1 MGSVTT
7 SVRRALSRLDDER
20 LARLSAGDR
29 VGAFATLYARH
40 HQALYRYC
48 ATIVGEDA
56 DAQDALQATWLRA
69 LVALRRGQRDAPLR
83 PWLFRI
89 AHNESISIL
98 RRRARAREPVLIPAG
113 PPPTAEE
120 GMLARE
126 RFSQLVDD
134 LHGLPDRARSAI
146 VLRELTG
153 LSHEEI
159 AGALD
164 ITVGAAKQS
173 VYEARRGLQDEARGR
188 AMACP
193 EIQGRISDGDRRVM
207 RGRAVRAHLR
217 QCPDCTAFAQ
227 AIGDRSASLGAF
239 VPTLALASSGAILRQ
254 VAGATGTTT
263 AGATTAGGIG
273 GAAGT
278 TGATGAATKALGA
291 GLLAKSLAATGA
303 VVTAAGVTVA
313 ISADQPQTHHF
324 RHRAPSALVAA
335 MAATTSTS
343 DARPAVVTSEAAR
356 ATIGPRAAAG
366 GHGRAGGRPRPA
378 AARHGTPAARAA
390 RHARPAAAHRHAHPG
405 HGRSGAAHAAHP
417 APEPSAPAAHP
428 ARGSSAPAAQPAR
441 GNSAAAP
448 AAHPARGRSAVAHA
462 AQVARG
468 SAHGRSGAAHTAHPA
483 AAHGKGRHPTA
494 THRGSTSGHRHPVL
508 LPASSAPAHGRSAA
522 AHAGHSTK

>member
-29 VGAFATLYARH
+29 AGAFATLYARH

-98 RRRARAREPVLIPAG
+98 RRRARTREPVLIPAG

-120 GMLARE
+120 GVLARE

-227 AIGDRSASLGAF
+227 AIGDRSAWLGAF

-254 VAGATGTTT
+254 VAGATGASTT
-263 AGATTAGGIG
+263 GATTAGGIG
-273 GAAGT
+273 TAAGT

-313 ISADQPQTHHF
+313 ISADQPQTHHS

-335 MAATTSTS
+335 TAAATSTS
-343 DARPAVVTSEAAR
+343 DAGPAVVTLQAAR
-356 ATIGPRAAAG
+356 ATIGPRAVAG
-366 GHGRAGGRPRPA
+366 GHGRAGGRSRPA
-378 AARHGTPAARAA
+378 AAA
-390 RHARPAAAHRHAHPG
+390 RHARPAARGARHAGSAAAHRHAHPG

-417 APEPSAPAAHP
+417 APEPSAPAA
-428 ARGSSAPAAQPAR
+428 QPAR
-441 GNSAAAP
+441 GNSAAAH

-462 AQVARG
+462 AQIARG
-468 SAHGRSGAAHTAHPA
+468 SAHGRSGAAHSADPA
-483 AAHGKGRHPTA
+483 AARGKGRHPTA
-494 THRGSTSGHRHPVL
+494 THGGSTSGHRHPAL